1 MLVVAIARLKHS
13 TLSFNSTNVTEF
25 LEEFNRQATNS
36 SISTTTRVSIVP
48 NYLLSKD
55 KSLLRTLK
63 RLPRYVDK
71 D

>member
-1 MLVVAIARLKHS
+1 MAIACLKHS
-13 TLSFNSTNVTEF
+13 TLSFNSTNVIEF

-36 SISTTTRVSIVP
+36 GISITIRVSIVP

-55 KSLLRTLK
+55 KLLLRTLK